1 MLGLDAAVDGRGDVS
16 IPVYH
21 HTPTHLPHLLW
32 GAEEWVGQNKP
43 QLSTLLL
50 SPVPTLLRCHLCL

>member
-32 GAEEWVGQNKP
+32 DAEEWVGQNKP
-43 QLSTLLL
+43 
-50 SPVPTLLRCHLCL
+50 